1 MAKVK
6 RKTEPTITQAIP
18 SKLALN
24 PLGIAHL
31 KVLNRES
38 SSFLLT
44 YTYYVFEKLLLV
56 FTINF
61 TVETKCRPLNSKL
74 SLAIHTR

>member
-1 MAKVK
+1 MAKDK
-6 RKTEPTITQAIP
+6 QKTEPTITQAIP

-31 KVLNRES
+31 KVRKSPAAFYLR
-38 SSFLLT
+38 T
-44 YTYYVFEKLLLV
+44 TYYVFEKLLLV
-56 FTINF
+56 FMINF